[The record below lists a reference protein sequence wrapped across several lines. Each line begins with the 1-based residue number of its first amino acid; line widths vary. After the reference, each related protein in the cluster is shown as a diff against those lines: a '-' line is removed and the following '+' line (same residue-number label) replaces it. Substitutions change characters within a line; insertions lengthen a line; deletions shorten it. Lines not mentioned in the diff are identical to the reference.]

1 MPAANNNRLVRMCM
15 TITLGTMALSALP
28 GEVYAQTYPN
38 KPIRFVTPYGSGGNA
53 DILTRIIGDA
63 MSKSMGQPVLV
74 DNRPGGSSTIGSAI
88 VAKAPPDGYT
98 IMLISSSH
106 SVNPSLFG
114 SQLPYD
120 TVKDFTPISMT
131 GATPI
136 LVVVNPGVAANNV
149 RELVA
154 LAKTKPGTLNF
165 ATSGNGS
172 PAHLAG
178 ALIEALGGVKLVHVP
193 YKTTAQA
200 NNDTMSG
207 QVQIA
212 FPSVSSALPMVK
224 SGKLR
229 ALGIT
234 SLKRSALAPDIPT
247 VAESLPGYQASI
259 WTGVLAP
266 AAVPRPIVTR
276 LNAEVVKALT
286 LPDVVTKLTGMGVD
300 IDTSTPEEFGAF
312 IDAEIRKWARVIK
325 EGNIKVE
332 MER

>member
-15 TITLGTMALSALP
+15 TITLGAMALSALP

-300 IDTSTPEEFGAF
+300 IDTSTPEEFAAF

>member
-15 TITLGTMALSALP
+15 TITLGAMALSALP

-193 YKTTAQA
+193 YKTTAQT

>member
-1 MPAANNNRLVRMCM
+1 MFVISRTKSVCTALMFVAA
-15 TITLGTMALSALP
+15 TFSSGTS
-28 GEVYAQTYPN
+28 AQTYPS
-38 KPIRFVTPYGSGGNA
+38 KSIRFVTPYGAGGNA

-154 LAKTKPGTLNF
+154 LAKAKPGTLNF

-266 AAVPRPIVTR
+266 AAVPKPIVTR
-276 LNAEVVKALT
+276 LNAEVVKALSS
-286 LPDVVTKLTGMGVD
+286 PEVVTKLAGMGVD
-300 IDTSTPEEFGAF
+300 IDTSTPEEFGVF

-332 MER
+332 MGR

>member
-15 TITLGTMALSALP
+15 TITLGAMALSALP

>member
-1 MPAANNNRLVRMCM
+1 M
-15 TITLGTMALSALP
+15 TITLGAMALSALP